1 MITKTTRI
9 TVHNVTFYYQ
19 GFLEPEGWRYN
30 LYGPDGYFIGEYES
44 VDAAKAAAE
53 RQRRIYG

>member
-1 MITKTTRI
+1 MNITLVKIPAGSTTLWMQR
-9 TVHNVTFYYQ
+9 
-19 GFLEPEGWRYN
+19 FLTPEGWRYN